1 MAAREMTTGNPRRPV
16 PGGLRIGTVIGAA
29 LLAGLVATGCGAPAS
44 PGGGGPATQDGVQTQ
59 VKRGGTLNLYQRADP
74 VNLDPHLSAG
84 YATTGVA
91 GMTYSR
97 LLKWE
102 TGESTD
108 PYSLKPVPDLAE
120 SWKQEGDTTY
130 VFQLRKGIKFH
141 NKPPANGRE
150 MTSEDVKYSLERQ
163 MSKGMP
169 QGWMFDQIA
178 KIETLDRYT
187 VKIVL
192 KEPFAPFLNY
202 IASPYPMVVAK
213 EAVEQFKDLKAE
225 NSGTGPF
232 VLGEYNRN
240 VSLVFEKNKEF
251 YLPDRPL
258 VDRVVV
264 NIIPDDSTR
273 LAAFRTKRIDIVDV
287 DSIKKLE
294 ALRQSAA
301 GFREWESLGGWLMVL
316 LNLNRD
322 PWKDFRMRQAV
333 NVAVDRDQIIEVL
346 AEGKGTY
353 HGMVTASLGEWTL
366 PQDELKKLHP
376 YDPGKA
382 KQLMAQAGYSSGL
395 KEKLYFRTD
404 TGHFSGQGMAAVL
417 KEQLAKVGI
426 DVELQPLDAGGF
438 YTVRGTSEFGMIIAT
453 STNFS
458 DPDGW
463 LYGSLYP
470 GAERNYVS
478 ANDAKLNEMLLGQ
491 RRALDLEKRK
501 QIVLEAQRY
510 ASANLLTH
518 IPTAGRSNWVAW
530 WPYLRGVH
538 PTAQGWTSNTTDM
551 WQNAWLDK

>member
-1 MAAREMTTGNPRRPV
+1 MAATVKAAGSTRRPATA
-16 PGGLRIGTVIGAA
+16 GLRAGVVMAGA
-29 LLAGLVATGCGAPAS
+29 LLAGALAGGCGAPAS
-44 PGGGGPATQDGVQTQ
+44 PGAGGTQDSGQGQ
-59 VKRGGTLNLYQRADP
+59 VKRGGALNLYQRGDP

-91 GMTYSR
+91 GMSYSR

-102 TGESTD
+102 SGEDVD
-108 PYSLKPVPDLAE
+108 PYSMKPVPDLAE
-120 SWKQEGDTTY
+120 SWKQEGDSAY

-141 NKPPANGRE
+141 NKPPVNGRE

-169 QGWMFDQIA
+169 MGWMFDQIA
-178 KIETLDRYT
+178 KIETPDRYS
-187 VKIVL
+187 VKVTL

-202 IASPYPMVVAK
+202 ISSPYPMVVAK
-213 EAVEQFKDLKAE
+213 EAVDQFKDLKAE
-225 NSGTGPF
+225 NIGTGPF

-251 YLPDRPL
+251 YIPDRPL
-258 VDRVVV
+258 VDRIVV
-264 NIIPDDSTR
+264 NVIPDESTR
-273 LAAFRTKRIDIVDV
+273 QAAFRTKRIDIVDV

-294 ALRQSAA
+294 ALRQSTS
-301 GFREWESLGGWLMVL
+301 GFKEWESLGGWLMVL

-376 YDPGKA
+376 YDAGRA
-382 KQLMAQAGYSSGL
+382 KQLMAQAGYAGGL

-417 KEQLAKVGI
+417 KEQLAKVNI

-453 STNFS
+453 STFFS

-470 GAERNYVS
+470 GAERNYVG
-478 ANDAKLNEMLLGQ
+478 ANDPKLNEMLVSQ
-491 RRALDLEKRK
+491 RREPNFEKRK
-501 QIVLEAQRY
+501 QVVLEAQRY

-518 IPTAGRSNWVAW
+518 IPTAGRSSWTAW
-530 WPYLRGVH
+530 WPYVRGVQ
-538 PTAQGWTSNTTDM
+538 PNALGWTSNTTEM
-551 WQNAWLDK
+551 WQNAWLDR